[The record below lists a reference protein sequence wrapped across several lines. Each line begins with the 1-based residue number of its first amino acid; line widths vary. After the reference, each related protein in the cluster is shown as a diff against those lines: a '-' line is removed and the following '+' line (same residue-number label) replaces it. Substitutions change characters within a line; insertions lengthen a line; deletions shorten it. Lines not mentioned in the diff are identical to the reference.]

1 MYDIGGS
8 PADGSPEDVE
18 DEVTNEDNKTDETE
32 SGNNQDESSKGNGT
46 PSFETIAMLF
56 VFAVFIGAF
65 ARGFIIFMLMKSGWP
80 VAEKFVDWQ
89 KVEEFAD
96 TNADTK

>member
-1 MYDIGGS
+1 MYAIGGP

-46 PSFETIAMLF
+46 P
-56 VFAVFIGAF
+56 
-65 ARGFIIFMLMKSGWP
+65 GFDTYCNAICDIHNSIF
-80 VAEKFVDWQ
+80 
-89 KVEEFAD
+89 
-96 TNADTK
+96 

>member
-1 MYDIGGS
+1 MYAIGGS

-46 PSFETIAMLF
+46 PGFETIATLF
-56 VFAVFIGAF
+56 AI
-65 ARGFIIFMLMKSGWP
+65 FIILFFKKK
-80 VAEKFVDWQ
+80 KFC
-89 KVEEFAD
+89 
-96 TNADTK
+96 

>member
-46 PSFETIAMLF
+46 PGFETIAMLF
-56 VFAVFIGAF
+56 AI
-65 ARGFIIFMLMKSGWP
+65 FIILFFKKK
-80 VAEKFVDWQ
+80 KFC
-89 KVEEFAD
+89 
-96 TNADTK
+96 